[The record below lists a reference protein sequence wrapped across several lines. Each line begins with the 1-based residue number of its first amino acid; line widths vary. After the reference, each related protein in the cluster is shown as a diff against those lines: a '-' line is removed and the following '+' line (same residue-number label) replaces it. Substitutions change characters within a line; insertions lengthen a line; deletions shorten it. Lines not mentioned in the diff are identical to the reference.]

1 MSLAAKLRR
10 APVRIAAGAYILNSG
25 LGKIKGGPE
34 QAAGV
39 HGMAVGAY
47 PFLKKVEP
55 NTFLKGLGA
64 SEVALGAALLLPVAP
79 AGLVGLGLSAFAT
92 GLLGLYVRTPG
103 MHDKYLRPTPGGIGL
118 AKDVWLA
125 AIGYGLV
132 VDAALAESPVTRTD

>member
-10 APVRIAAGAYILNSG
+10 APARAAAGAYILNSG
-25 LGKIKGGPE
+25 LGKLKGGPE
-34 QAAGV
+34 QAVGV

-55 NTFLKGLGA
+55 NTFLKGLGVT
-64 SEVALGAALLLPVAP
+64 EVALGAALLLPIAP

-92 GLLGLYVRTPG
+92 GLVGLYIRTP
-103 MHDKYLRPTPGGIGL
+103 MLHDKYLRPTPDGIGV

>member
-10 APVRIAAGAYILNSG
+10 APVRIAAGAFVLNSG
-25 LGKIKGGPE
+25 LGKIKGGAE
-34 QAAGV
+34 QAAGI
-39 HGMAVGAY
+39 HGMATGAY

-64 SEVALGAALLLPVAP
+64 SEVLLGSALLLPIAP
-79 AGLVGLGLSAFAT
+79 AGLVGLGLTAFGA
-92 GLLGLYVRTPG
+92 GLVGLYVRTPG

-118 AKDVWLA
+118 AKDIWLT
-125 AIGYGLV
+125 AIGVGLV

>member
-10 APVRIAAGAYILNSG
+10 APVRAAAGAYILNSG
-25 LGKIKGGPE
+25 LGKIEGGPE
-34 QAAGV
+34 QAAGI

-47 PFLKKVEP
+47 PFLKRVEAT
-55 NTFLKGLGA
+55 TFLKGLGA
-64 SEVALGAALLLPVAP
+64 GEVVLGAALLFPVAP
-79 AGLVGLGLSAFAT
+79 AGLVGIGLSAFAT

-103 MHDKYLRPTPGGIGL
+103 MHDKYLRPTPNGIGL

>member
-1 MSLAAKLRR
+1 MSFAAKLRR
-10 APVRIAAGAYILNSG
+10 APVRAAAGAYILNSG

-34 QAAGV
+34 QAVGT

-55 NTFLKGLGA
+55 NTFLKGLGVG
-64 SEVALGAALLLPVAP
+64 EVVLGAALLLPVAP

-92 GLLGLYVRTPG
+92 GLVGLYVRSPG
-103 MHDKYLRPTPGGIGL
+103 MHDKYLRPTPDGIGL

-132 VDAALAESPVTRTD
+132 IDAALAESPVTRTD